1 MSTLPTKI
9 ATAVI
14 KGFYTLIL
22 LIFGRLFKTLP
33 KRPQGVIFKSE
44 AIAYEYLQR
53 QVAQHN
59 RRMFRLIIC
68 WLMILACGLI
78 FWLLLW
84 R

>member
-1 MSTLPTKI
+1 MSDLLTKI

-33 KRPQGVIFKSE
+33 PRPQGVIFKSE

-68 WLMILACGLI
+68 WLMISACGLI
-78 FWLLLW
+78 FCLLIL

>member
-1 MSTLPTKI
+1 MSTLLTKI
-9 ATAVI
+9 AKAI
-14 KGFYTLIL
+14 YTLIL

-33 KRPQGVIFKSE
+33 KRPEGVIFKSE

-68 WLMILACGLI
+68 WLIILACGLI
-78 FWLLLW
+78 FWLLIW

>member
-1 MSTLPTKI
+1 MSTLPAKV
-9 ATAVI
+9 AMVVA
-14 KGFYTLIL
+14 KGFYALIL

-33 KRPQGVIFKSE
+33 ERPQGVVFKSE

-53 QVAQHN
+53 QVTKHN

-68 WLMILACGLI
+68 WLMISACGLI
-78 FWLLLW
+78 FWLLIW

>member
-1 MSTLPTKI
+1 MSTLLTKI
-9 ATAVI
+9 AKAI
-14 KGFYTLIL
+14 YTLIL

-33 KRPQGVIFKSE
+33 KRPEGVIFKSE

-78 FWLLLW
+78 FWLLIW

>member
-1 MSTLPTKI
+1 MSTLLTKI
-9 ATAVI
+9 AKAI
-14 KGFYTLIL
+14 YTLIL

-33 KRPQGVIFKSE
+33 KRPQGVIFRSE

-68 WLMILACGLI
+68 CLSVFMTALI
-78 FWLLLW
+78 FFIYGDV
-84 R
+84 

>member
-1 MSTLPTKI
+1 MSTLLTKI
-9 ATAVI
+9 AKAI
-14 KGFYTLIL
+14 IL

-33 KRPQGVIFKSE
+33 ERPQGVVFKSE

-59 RRMFRLIIC
+59 RRMFRRILF
-68 WLMILACGLI
+68 WLGVFMTALI
-78 FWLLLW
+78 FWLLIW

>member
-33 KRPQGVIFKSE
+33 NRPQGVIFKSE

-68 WLMILACGLI
+68 WLIILACGLI
-78 FWLLLW
+78 FWLLIW

>member
-59 RRMFRLIIC
+59 RRMFRLILF
-68 WLMILACGLI
+68 WLGVFMTALI
-78 FWLLLW
+78 FFIHGDV
-84 R
+84 